1 MSKLDM
7 LTFRL
12 FAVSCSCAG
21 SPEDKTSIQNSVM
34 ETLEWLED
42 NRLAGV
48 EDFKA
53 KQKELGT
60 CTVTATD

>member
-1 MSKLDM
+1 
-7 LTFRL
+7 
-12 FAVSCSCAG
+12 
-21 SPEDKTSIQNSVM
+21 M

-42 NRLAGV
+42 NRLAGA

-60 CTVTATD
+60 CTVTATY